1 MYCNMQSWGLIL
13 NEKSRNN
20 NPAQTVRWVNEILKG
35 ANTGGM
41 SHYRIEGRGKVKAQ
55 EVAVGRGTMK
65 YTPEYIPR
73 TKVEVII
80 KDDQVESLINKL
92 VERLGG
98 DSLGGKLFVSDINAA
113 VGLTT
118 TKRGES
124 AI

>member
-1 MYCNMQSWGLIL
+1 MKRVEIIIPHRRLD
-13 NEKSRNN
+13 E
-20 NPAQTVRWVNEILKG
+20 VNEILKS

-41 SHYRIEGRGKVKAQ
+41 SHHKVEGRGKVKAQ

-113 VGLTT
+113 VDLTT
-118 TKRGES
+118 TKRGDS

>member
-1 MYCNMQSWGLIL
+1 MKKLEIIIPHRRLDDVS
-13 NEKSRNN
+13 
-20 NPAQTVRWVNEILKG
+20 EILRS

-41 SHYRIEGRGKVKAQ
+41 SHYKIEGRGKVKAQ

-80 KDDQVESLINKL
+80 KDDQLESLINRL
-92 VERLGG
+92 AERLGG
-98 DSLGGKLFVSDINAA
+98 DALGGKLFVTDVPVA
-113 VGLTT
+113 VDLSTN
-118 TKRGES
+118 KRGES

>member
-1 MYCNMQSWGLIL
+1 MKKLEIIIPHRRLEEVS
-13 NEKSRNN
+13 
-20 NPAQTVRWVNEILKG
+20 EILKN

-41 SHYRIEGRGKVKAQ
+41 TQYKVEGRGKMKAE

-80 KDDQVESLINKL
+80 KDDQLESVINIL

-98 DSLGGKLFVSDINAA
+98 DPLGGKLFVTDVA
-113 VGLTT
+113 VAVDLSTN
-118 TKRGES
+118 KRDES

>member
-1 MYCNMQSWGLIL
+1 MKKFEIIIPHRRLDDVS
-13 NEKSRNN
+13 
-20 NPAQTVRWVNEILKG
+20 EILKS

-41 SHYRIEGRGKVKAQ
+41 SHYKIEGRGKVKAQ

-80 KDDQVESLINKL
+80 MDDQVESLISKL

-98 DSLGGKLFVSDINAA
+98 DALGGKLFVTDVPLA
-113 VGLTT
+113 VDLSTN
-118 TKRGES
+118 KRGES

>member
-1 MYCNMQSWGLIL
+1 MDDVS
-13 NEKSRNN
+13 
-20 NPAQTVRWVNEILKG
+20 EILKS

-41 SHYRIEGRGKVKAQ
+41 SHYKIEGRGKVKAQ

-80 KDDQVESLINKL
+80 RDDQVESLISKL

-98 DSLGGKLFVSDINAA
+98 DALGGKLFVTDVLLA
-113 VGLTT
+113 VDLSTN
-118 TKRGES
+118 KRGES